1 MRPIRLQFAQTPAGP
16 GAASLALLFAGAV
29 ALGVTL
35 WHFSARQAERN
46 ELAAALQAREAVAG
60 RDTSSQDASRG
71 RQAAD
76 VSRAAAVLAGL
87 VVPWAGL
94 FSALESAAAPGVVL
108 TGLVPEVDA
117 RRVRISGEAR
127 EFDQIAD
134 YARRL
139 QQTQTFSGVTI
150 VSHETREKR
159 IGFTL
164 QADWVATP

>member
-1 MRPIRLQFAQTPAGP
+1 MRAIRLQFTRSSARP
-16 GAASLALLFAGAV
+16 GAASIALLVAGAL

-35 WHFSARQAERN
+35 WRFSAQQAEHE
-46 ELAAALQAREAVAG
+46 ELAAALRASEAVAG
-60 RDTSSQDASRG
+60 RVSSQDASRG

-76 VSRAAAVLAGL
+76 VSRASAMLASL
-87 VVPWAGL
+87 AVPWAGL

-108 TGLVPEVDA
+108 TGLAPEVDA

-139 QQTQTFSGVTI
+139 QQTQAFTGVTV
-150 VSHETREKR
+150 VSHETRDTR

-164 QADWVATP
+164 QANWVATP